1 MKIPILPK
9 HAFFIFFISLLFI
22 QSLGF
27 TQPPQT
33 LRRRQVVSIGP
44 KIGVNLSDLNGDVN
58 NHSLQ
63 PGIAAGAMLTYS
75 VVNTFGI
82 SVEALFSQ
90 KGAKFENTANVN
102 NTARHNF
109 NRRLNYIEVPVLA
122 RYFLNKSGDFR
133 PNLFVGPDFGFKLN
147 AKDVNREVVNGSEQD
162 DQDIS
167 NAITPVDVGIT
178 AGIGLNFAVI
188 EKMRFIFD
196 ARYTYGFSDIA
207 DENLPGFVNDG
218 KAHNSAINFT
228 FGVSFG
234 IGKKYV
240 K

>member
-9 HAFFIFFISLLFI
+9 KAFFIFLISFLFI

-27 TQPPQT
+27 AQPPQT

-63 PGIAAGAMLTYS
+63 PGISAGAMLTYS

-82 SVEALFSQ
+82 SVEALYSQ
-90 KGAKFENTANVN
+90 KGAKFKNTAYNGASN
-102 NTARHNF
+102 NF

-133 PNLFVGPDFGFKLN
+133 PNLFIGPDFGFKLN
-147 AKDVNREVVNGSEQD
+147 AKDVNRKITNGADQPNQDVSE
-162 DQDIS
+162 
-167 NAITPVDVGIT
+167 AITPVDVGIT
-178 AGIGLNFAVI
+178 AGIGLNFAVV
-188 EKMRFIFD
+188 EKMRFLID

-207 DENLPGFVNDG
+207 DETLPGFDNNG
-218 KAHNSAINFT
+218 KASNSAISFT